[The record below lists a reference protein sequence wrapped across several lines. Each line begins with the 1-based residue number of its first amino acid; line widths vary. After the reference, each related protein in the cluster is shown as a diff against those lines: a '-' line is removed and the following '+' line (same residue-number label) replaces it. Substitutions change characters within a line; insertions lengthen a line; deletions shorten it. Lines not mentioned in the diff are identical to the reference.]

1 MRIFHHRHGRDQRCR
16 QNWHV
21 AAIKLSYDFLVS
33 DQQKLFLFLLG
44 FVFLC
49 QDIVSGKRQGTA
61 AETRQ
66 TGSNSMH
73 TIFMRS
79 AARPSRFTQNSNA
92 NKYLPSS
99 LQANAKNE
107 TKRSVPK
114 ANTNKKAVVR
124 RLMKMSPS
132 ITTITTLEK
141 QPTKNIALTAD
152 RVRERIAGFTLCAR
166 VVCFCVLCFVCL
178 ATVPLLL
185 DTQEKRHCAV
195 AEGYVLRGVNAEC
208 KTSDEELAP

>member
-1 MRIFHHRHGRDQRCR
+1 MRIFHRRHGRDRRCR

-21 AAIKLSYDFLVS
+21 AAIKLSYDFFVS

-44 FVFLC
+44 FVVLC
-49 QDIVSGKRQGTA
+49 QDIVSGKRQGKA
-61 AETRQ
+61 AEARQ

-79 AARPSRFTQNSNA
+79 AAKIRFTRNSNA
-92 NKYLPSS
+92 NKNLPRS

-107 TKRSVPK
+107 TKISLPK
-114 ANTNKKAVVR
+114 TNTNKKAVVR
-124 RLMKMSPS
+124 RLMKLSPS

-141 QPTKNIALTAD
+141 QPTKNIALTAN
-152 RVRERIAGFTLCAR
+152 RVSERIAGFTLCAR
-166 VVCFCVLCFVCL
+166 VVCVCVLCFVCL

-185 DTQEKRHCAV
+185 DTQEKRHCAI
-195 AEGYVLRGVNAEC
+195 AEGYVLRKQGAEC
-208 KTSDEELAP
+208 TAADAELAP

>member
-1 MRIFHHRHGRDQRCR
+1 MCETLSREGGMLIFHHRHGRDRRCQ

-33 DQQKLFLFLLG
+33 DRQKLFLFLLG

-61 AETRQ
+61 AETSQ
-66 TGSNSMH
+66 TVSYPIH

-79 AARPSRFTQNSNA
+79 AERPTKFTQNFNA
-92 NKYLPSS
+92 KKNLPRS

-107 TKRSVPK
+107 TKRSLPK
-114 ANTNKKAVVR
+114 ANSTNKKAVVR

-141 QPTKNIALTAD
+141 QPTKNIALTA
-152 RVRERIAGFTLCAR
+152 
-166 VVCFCVLCFVCL
+166 
-178 ATVPLLL
+178 
-185 DTQEKRHCAV
+185 
-195 AEGYVLRGVNAEC
+195 N
-208 KTSDEELAP
+208 